1 MQRPDRRSLLRE
13 QPRHLR
19 TFECSFCGK
28 NQHQVKSLIAG
39 AGVSFICN
47 ECVQDCVELLR
58 RKAEAEQRQAPD
70 VIGFGEPEP
79 QS

>member
-39 AGVSFICN
+39 AGVSLHL
-47 ECVQDCVELLR
+47 QRMRAGLR
-58 RKAEAEQRQAPD
+58 RASPTQGEAEQRQAPD